1 MPGTPVFTAWEKRG
15 PLIINPLADLVL
27 VLHAAFILFVVAG
40 GLLVLCC
47 PRLAWLHLPCVAWGI
62 LVELFGW
69 ICPLTPLE
77 NRLRHQAVGAG
88 GESGFIEHYLAPL
101 IYPAGLTQDIQYL
114 LALFVLLV
122 NIGIYTIVW
131 KRHQGGYV

>member
-1 MPGTPVFTAWEKRG
+1 M
-15 PLIINPLADLVL
+15 
-27 VLHAAFILFVVAG
+27 AG
-40 GLLVLCC
+40 GLLVLYC

-77 NRLRHQAVGAG
+77 NQLRHQAVGVS
-88 GESGFIEHYLAPL
+88 GETGFIEHYLAPL
-101 IYPAGLTQDIQYL
+101 IYPAGLTQEIQYL

-122 NIGIYTIVW
+122 NTIIYTIFW
-131 KRHQGGYV
+131 KLHQAGAG